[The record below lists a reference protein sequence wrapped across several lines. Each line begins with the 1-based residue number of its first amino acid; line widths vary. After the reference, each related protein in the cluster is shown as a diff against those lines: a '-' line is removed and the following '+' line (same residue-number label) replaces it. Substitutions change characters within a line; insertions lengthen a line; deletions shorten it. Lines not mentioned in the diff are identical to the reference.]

1 MRKSS
6 SFRRKDKD
14 AKMINPKEKKKL
26 REFHYV
32 LEFLQKNYDNKLRE
46 YNNYSKWWNFIMKRD
61 IKKQLEDIQ
70 IDIIKHSKLIQEYES
85 KWWYND

>member
-1 MRKSS
+1 
-6 SFRRKDKD
+6 
-14 AKMINPKEKKKL
+14 MISPKEKKKL